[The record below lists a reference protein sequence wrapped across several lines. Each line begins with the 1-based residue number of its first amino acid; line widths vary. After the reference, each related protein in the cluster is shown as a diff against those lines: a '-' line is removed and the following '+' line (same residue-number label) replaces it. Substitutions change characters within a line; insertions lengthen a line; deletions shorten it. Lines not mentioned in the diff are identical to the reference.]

1 MPDFVSN
8 RIECPFYISGTAQHI
23 VCESA
28 LTPRG
33 SSKHYFQS
41 KTEKARFVE
50 ENCCKNQGGKA
61 VFIIIALCLGMKRKV
76 VRDDVQTVCKC

>member
-8 RIECPFYISGTAQHI
+8 KIECPFYISGTAQHI
-23 VCESA
+23 VCESS

-33 SSKHYFQS
+33 STKHYFQS

-50 ENCCKNQGGKA
+50 ENCCKNQGEGC
-61 VFIIIALCLGMKRKV
+61 VYYNCIMLRYEDQEKR
-76 VRDDVQTVCKC
+76 